1 MAIDNVNN
9 INIFRP
15 ATLIKREKGADEKQ
29 RDRRKKQSSEEQ
41 NEKADPQKGKVD
53 IVI

>member
-1 MAIDNVNN
+1 MAIDNVKN

-15 ATLIKREKGADEKQ
+15 AILIKREKDANDRK
-29 RDRRKKQSSEEQ
+29 RDQGKKQSSEEQ
-41 NEKADPQKGKVD
+41 NEKADPQKRKID